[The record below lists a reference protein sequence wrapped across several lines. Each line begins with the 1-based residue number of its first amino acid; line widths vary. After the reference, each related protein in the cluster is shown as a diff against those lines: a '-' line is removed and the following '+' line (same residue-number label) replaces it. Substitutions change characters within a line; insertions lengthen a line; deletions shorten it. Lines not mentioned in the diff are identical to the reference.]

1 MRRERMRE
9 IIEEHR
15 FSLELHDIIRQSRRA
30 DDFIDGAKWTLA
42 RNPQAGKRIGTS
54 DVWFLAMEE
63 IPDFLPV
70 VLYYTFD
77 ENFVNFLSIQETLY
91 PPR

>member
-1 MRRERMRE
+1 MRE

-15 FSLELHDIIRQSRRA
+15 FSDELRKIIQHSRRA
-30 DDFIDGAKWTLA
+30 DEFIDGAKWTLS

-54 DVWFLAMEE
+54 NVWFLAMEE
-63 IPDFLPV
+63 IPGILPV

-77 ENFVNFLSIQETLY
+77 DNFVNFVSIQETVY